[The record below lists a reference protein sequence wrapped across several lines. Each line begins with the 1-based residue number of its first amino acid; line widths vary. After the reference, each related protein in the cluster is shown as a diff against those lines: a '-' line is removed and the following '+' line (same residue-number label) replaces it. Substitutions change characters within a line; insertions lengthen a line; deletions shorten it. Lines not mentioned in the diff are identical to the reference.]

1 MDLPVVLDI
10 VVPTGELRRVTL
22 VGLGE
27 ERVTLVIG
35 GREYTFPLNEVERL
49 WDGSF
54 ILVWKAP
61 PIRSRLISRGMQ
73 GGEVE
78 WVRRQLDAVDGAVSR
93 GGSPDVYDAELEGRV
108 MAFQRSRSLL
118 PDGLVGGETLL
129 HLTLA
134 KREPGVPSL
143 SSRVR

>member
-1 MDLPVVLDI
+1 LDLPVILDI

-27 ERVTLVIG
+27 ERATLAIG
-35 GREYTFPLNEVERL
+35 GREYTFPLGEVERL

-61 PIRSRLISRGMQ
+61 PIRSRLISRGME
-73 GGEVE
+73 GGDVE

-93 GGSPDVYDAELEGRV
+93 GRSPDVYDAELEGRV
-108 MAFQRSRSLL
+108 MAFQRRRSLL

-134 KREPGVPSL
+134 TREPGVPSL
-143 SSRVR
+143 SSRIR